1 MFGGETVNK
10 SKQIVRVE
18 QQSAK
23 KRVSTQDVKQR
34 NTIIAIGVAAL
45 LFVTMCALVFYDH
58 LYKHPVFRVG
68 NEKFYLTDVEVMYNV
83 YMQEVSTE
91 QDAKSMMAY
100 LGWTDPNTYWN
111 TTGVIN
117 TARDTAVNNAVSYYV
132 MYNKAVENNVSLTED
147 EKKEVT
153 DEFSG
158 IYDKMSETRKKRLGF
173 SKDEFVDYALKVKLA
188 TKYMES
194 LKEGFAITQD
204 KLDKEYKKE
213 DFDERK
219 VEVIYV
225 PISKSDSEGSAVPL
239 DDETKAK
246 YMTQMEAYL
255 KEAQDGKELSKI
267 LAEDEK
273 TFSYRELSYVINNT
287 TLDKELI
294 DGSKMLKD
302 GEIASKVIQSANYY
316 YIVKMVDDNP
326 EDAYN
331 TAVSEAI
338 DKKETTLLN
347 EEIEKVKEEY
357 KVKINSKG
365 VEAIDFGKVAVFPGD
380 DLIEFNNSSDDDKED
395 SSASATPT
403 PTSSPDPTTSPD
415 PTASPDA
422 TATPEPTKVA
432 E

>member
-18 QQSAK
+18 QQGAK

-34 NTIIAIGVAAL
+34 NTIIAIGVAAV
-45 LFVTMCALVFYDH
+45 LFVAMCVMVFYDH
-58 LYKHPVFRVG
+58 LYEHPVFRVG
-68 NEKFYLTDVEVMYNV
+68 DEKYYLSDVEVMYNV
-83 YMQEVSTE
+83 YMQEASTE
-91 QDAKSMMAY
+91 QDSKAALAY
-100 LGWTDPNTYWN
+100 YGWTDSDYYWSMVKSSAKN
-111 TTGVIN
+111 
-117 TARDTAVNNAVSYYV
+117 TAVNNSVAYYV
-132 MYNKAVENNVSLTED
+132 MYKEAVKNNISLTDD

-153 DEFSG
+153 DEFTG
-158 IYDKMSETRKKRLGF
+158 IYDKMSETRQKRLGI
-173 SKDEFVDYALKVKLA
+173 SKDEFVEYALKVKLA

-213 DFDERK
+213 DYDERK

-225 PISKSDSEGSAVPL
+225 PISKSDSQGSAVPL

-255 KEAQDGKELSKI
+255 KEAQDGKEMSKI
-267 LAEDEK
+267 LAEDEE
-273 TFSYRELSYVINNT
+273 TYGYRELSYLTTDT

-294 DGSKMLKD
+294 DGSKLLKD
-302 GEIASKVIQSANYY
+302 GEVASKVIESDNYY
-316 YIVKMVDDNP
+316 YVVKMVDDNP

-331 TAVSEAI
+331 TDVNDAI

-365 VEAIDFGKVAVFPGD
+365 VEAIDFGNVAVVPGD
-380 DLIEFNNSSDDDKED
+380 DLSEFADSTDDDKEET
-395 SSASATPT
+395 SSSPT
-403 PTSSPDPTTSPD
+403 PA
-415 PTASPDA
+415 PTASPEA